1 MTELEWYL
9 EIGGKQSGPHAAK
22 EIVDLVRA
30 GRIPANAQVTAARM
44 SGDWVTA
51 KDLVDAY
58 DELYQK
64 TSVPK
69 PSLSEATSIIHRAT
83 PVAGSDPDFRAPPRP
98 TEQLEATKNITFNRD
113 DRDHTTDPTE
123 ALFQAIQA
131 VREKSNVKATTTTN
145 ATLASGNTGI
155 LQRPVQGLRS
165 SRSRIPP
172 QLVLIA
178 TLAAIF
184 GVTLYGITILL
195 GNKKAESEAKK
206 PLAEAIK
213 KEPPKEAPVNT
224 NTTANSS
231 AKLLGEGSS
240 GLTVAPRRLV
250 PATRPAPV
258 IRPFPARTSTLERAG
273 GARYRDDR
281 DRPYDYEGEP
291 ETQVVPAMPEMADRY
306 NDAEPGAEGQGAPPP
321 FPVDPSQVPL
331 DKPMPESA
339 NNPGIESNQ

>member
-30 GRIPANAQVTAARM
+30 GRIPATAQVTAARM

-69 PSLSEATSIIHRAT
+69 PSLSEATSIIHKAS

-98 TEQLEATKNITFNRD
+98 TEQLEATKNITYNRD
-113 DRDHTTDPTE
+113 DRDQTPDPTD

-131 VREKSNVKATTTTN
+131 VREKSASANNNTTVIPRT
-145 ATLASGNTGI
+145 A
-155 LQRPVQGLRS
+155 PGLSPGSNRS
-165 SRSRIPP
+165 QSRIPP
-172 QLVLIA
+172 QLIMIA

-184 GVTLYGITILL
+184 GVTLYGITLLL
-195 GNKKAESEAKK
+195 GNKKAETEAKK

-213 KEPPKEAPVNT
+213 KETPSAPPANT
-224 NTTANSS
+224 LST
-231 AKLLGEGSS
+231 AKLLGEGTAS
-240 GLTVAPRRLV
+240 GNGAPRRAV
-250 PATRPAPV
+250 SVTRPGLSVAPP
-258 IRPFPARTSTLERAG
+258 IGRQSTGRTSTLERAG
-273 GARYRDDR
+273 GARYRDER
-281 DRPYDYEGEP
+281 DQPIENDVDAAE
-291 ETQVVPAMPEMADRY
+291 MPERAERTELPVRPDRG
-306 NDAEPGAEGQGAPPP
+306 AEMESSAEGQAPSSSA
-321 FPVDPSQVPL
+321 PVDPSQVPL
-331 DKPMPESA
+331 DKPMPDMG